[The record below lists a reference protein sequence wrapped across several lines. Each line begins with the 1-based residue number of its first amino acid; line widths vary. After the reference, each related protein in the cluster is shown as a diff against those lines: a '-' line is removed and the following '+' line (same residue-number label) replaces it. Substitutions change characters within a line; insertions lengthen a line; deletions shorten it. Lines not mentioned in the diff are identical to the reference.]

1 MQETPSATAGSSGP
15 VSWLA
20 AAHDMLSAVSFGVA
34 MVLLSLIVFSFCFEV
49 VARYAFSAPT
59 EWAVPLVSYLL
70 AASIFLAMPELTRRS
85 AHVAINVLLEGT
97 PPRVSFVLLQL
108 TRILAAG
115 ACLLAAWISGV
126 ETMAQFANGISTNPP
141 LAVPKWCVSI
151 FLPLGMLSSS
161 IYFLRQLVSGAPAAD
176 GSGEQL

>member
-1 MQETPSATAGSSGP
+1 MGDTTSGTAGP
-15 VSWLA
+15 LPWLA
-20 AAHDMLSAVSFGVA
+20 AAHDRLSAFGFAVA

-85 AHVAINVLLEGT
+85 SHVAINILLEST
-97 PPRVSFVLLQL
+97 PPRVSFALLQL
-108 TRILAAG
+108 TRLLAAG

-126 ETMAQFANGISTNPP
+126 ETVAQYYNGISTNPP

-151 FLPLGMLSSS
+151 FLPFGMLSSS
-161 IYFLRQLVSGAPAAD
+161 IYFVRQLVAGTPAAD

>member
-1 MQETPSATAGSSGP
+1 MGDQPSATAGP
-15 VSWLA
+15 RSWLA
-20 AAHDMLSAVSFGVA
+20 AAHDKLSAVTFAVA

-49 VARYAFSAPT
+49 VARYVFSAPT

-85 AHVAINVLLEGT
+85 SHVAINVLLEAS
-97 PPRVSFVLLQL
+97 PPRLSFALLQL
-108 TRILAAG
+108 TRLLAAA

-126 ETMAQFANGISTNPP
+126 ETIAQFVNGISTNPP

-151 FLPLGMLSSS
+151 FLPFGMLSSS
-161 IYFLRQLVSGAPAAD
+161 IYLLRQLITGAPAAD
-176 GSGEQL
+176 TSGEQL